1 MDYAA
6 YREVFEGVMDKRFYN
21 IEWLDD
27 LVARGVAMPIIGENA
42 AIVIIIK
49 TYPAGGKAVHGLVA
63 AGDVKEIVER
73 LIPMAEQMGREC
85 GCIVGEI
92 ESREGWQR
100 LLKDYTTYQVTL
112 RKEL

>member
-1 MDYAA
+1 MDYTA
-6 YREVFEGVMDKRFYN
+6 YRTAFESVMDKRFYN

-49 TYPAGGKAVHGLVA
+49 TYPAGGRAVHGLVA
-63 AGDVKEIVER
+63 AGDAKEIVES
-73 LIPMAEQMGREC
+73 LIPMAEQIGREC

-92 ESREGWQR
+92 ESREGWKR